1 MKSAVQLQRRLG
13 WIFLAIAVNIVVI
26 GTGALWM
33 TAGLA
38 GLMALFQPSNLWI
51 WIAILATFA
60 PAIAS
65 FYTAHLLRR
74 RGIE

>member
-1 MKSAVQLQRRLG
+1 MNEPARFQQKLG
-13 WIFLAIAVNIVVI
+13 WIFLAIALNVVVI

-33 TAGLA
+33 TAGIA
-38 GLMALFQPSNLWI
+38 GLRALVQPSNAWI

-65 FYTAHLLRR
+65 FYTAWLLRR
-74 RGIE
+74 RGLD